1 MKIAVWI
8 VSAVLALAFLFF
20 GGMKVVGAP
29 ADLEAM
35 SPGVPVVLLKIA
47 GWAEVLGALGLVL
60 PAATRILPVLT
71 PVAALGLT
79 TTMVAAA
86 VTDVIVAGGAGLP
99 AILTLGVLAA
109 FVAWGRLGRARV
121 RPRGAARVSAGV

>member
-1 MKIAVWI
+1 MKITVWI
-8 VSAVLALAFLFF
+8 VSVILALAFLLI
-20 GGMKVVGAP
+20 GGMKVAAAP

-71 PVAALGLT
+71 PVAALGLVV
-79 TTMVAAA
+79 TMVGAA
-86 VTDVIVAGGAGLP
+86 VTDIIVLGGAGLP
-99 AILTLGVLAA
+99 MIIALGVPAA
-109 FVAWGRLGRARV
+109 FVVWGRLGPARV
-121 RPRGAARVSAGV
+121 LPRGSARVSAEA